1 MNKWFLRKVFNNYEL
16 YCNDDNICDKAPILE
31 LIDIIKNKY
40 DDAVFQDDYSNVM
53 YGEYG
58 KKVIINGI
66 EFSISEELYTLVFS
80 TENTNGNHIILEIS
94 EILNAQMQ

>member
-1 MNKWFLRKVFNNYEL
+1 
-16 YCNDDNICDKAPILE
+16 
-31 LIDIIKNKY
+31 
-40 DDAVFQDDYSNVM
+40 M
-53 YGEYG
+53 YGEYS